1 VRLLLDAH
9 FSPRNVGR
17 PLVRREHDVLALGE
31 EAVHEGLDDEEVL
44 ALAAEEQRILVTGDV
59 DDFLSILR
67 DWAAEARSHA
77 GVILV
82 YGIRHHEYGALV
94 DGVTALLAARPDQGG
109 WTDICE
115 GLSRHRFES

>member
-9 FSPRNVGR
+9 FSARNVGR
-17 PLVRREHDVLALGE
+17 PLVRLGHDVLALGE
-31 EAVHEGLDDEEVL
+31 EIVHEGLDDEEVL
-44 ALAAEEQRILVTGDV
+44 ALAAVEQRILVTGDV
-59 DDFLSILR
+59 DDFPPILR
-67 DWAAEARSHA
+67 EWATEGRRHA

-82 YGIRHHEYGALV
+82 YGIRHRQYEALI
-94 DGVTALLAARPDQGG
+94 DGVVALLAARPDQRA